1 VCEIH
6 AESVFK
12 IDGMD
17 CREEV
22 AILERRL
29 KNLPGLEELVPDL
42 VGQRLRVR
50 YDAAKL
56 STSFIVEAVAQTGM
70 RAWLEHEQP
79 IGHTAAATARQA
91 LVVASGVSL
100 AVGLTAQFFGAPP
113 IAAQGAY
120 LVSIVT
126 GGIYTARRA
135 WAATRV
141 MSLDINVL
149 MLVAVVGAIIIGEW
163 SEGAAV
169 TFLFAFAQI
178 LEARTMDRACNAI
191 RALMDLAPSEAVVRR
206 NGTEERVLVEDVK
219 LDEILLVKPGEK
231 IPFDGVVVS
240 GSSPVNQAP
249 ITGES
254 LPVEKSP
261 GHDVYAGTINGY
273 GALDI
278 RVTHLRQDSTLARI
292 ISLVEIAQSQRAPS
306 QAFIERFARYYTP
319 AVILLAVGVAAFPP
333 LMLGQPFSTWFYRA
347 LVLLVI
353 SCPCALVI
361 STPVSVV
368 SAIAA
373 AARKGVLIKGGVH
386 LERTGTIRCVA
397 FDKTGT
403 LTKGAPHVVEI
414 IPLNGAASREILEV
428 AAGLEARSEHPVG
441 RAILARAVEYGVA
454 WPECSEFQSI
464 PGRGA
469 EAIVRGQPA
478 LVGNHRL
485 IEERGL
491 CNAEIHSSL
500 DALAASG
507 RTAVLI
513 ARMGQPLGIIA
524 LSDQT
529 RESARD
535 AVEMLRQ
542 QSVERVV
549 MLTGDNQAA
558 ADALA
563 REVGVDEVHAELLPQ
578 DKVMAVH
585 ALRKKYG
592 TVAMVG
598 DGVNDAPALAA
609 ADVGIAMGVAG
620 TDAALETAD
629 IALMADELLK
639 IPFALRLG
647 RATLRNIHMN
657 VTLSLGLKAVF
668 LALAVIGSATLWMA
682 VVADMGASLLVIA
695 NGMRLLKAD
704 FQIIRTRDTR
714 KPSTASTRSVR
725 LPASTVSPT
734 FGRRPSRPS
743 M

>member
-1 VCEIH
+1 LANKQVVCTVCEIH
-6 AESVFK
+6 AESVFR

-29 KNLPGLEELVPDL
+29 RNLPGLEEIVPDL

-91 LVVASGVSL
+91 LVVVSGVSL
-100 AVGLTAQFFGAPP
+100 AAGLAAEFFGAPT
-113 IAAQGAY
+113 ITAQMAS

-149 MLVAVVGAIIIGEW
+149 MLVAVIGAILIGEW
-163 SEGAAV
+163 SEGATV

-178 LEARTMDRACNAI
+178 LEARTMDRARNAI
-191 RALMDLAPSEAVVRR
+191 RALMDLTPPEAIVRR
-206 NGTEERVLVEDVK
+206 HGAEERVLVENVK
-219 LDEILLVKPGEK
+219 LGEILLVKPGEK
-231 IPFDGVVVS
+231 IPLDGVVVS
-240 GSSPVNQAP
+240 GTSPVNQAP

-254 LPVEKSP
+254 LPVEKSS

-292 ISLVEIAQSQRAPS
+292 ISLVELAQSQRAPS

-319 AVILLAVGVAAFPP
+319 AVILMAIGIATVPP
-333 LMLGQPFSTWFYRA
+333 LLLGHPFATWFYRA

-386 LERTGTIRCVA
+386 LERIGTIRCVA

-403 LTKGAPHVVEI
+403 LTKGAPHVVEV
-414 IPLNGAASREILEV
+414 IPLNGALSREILEV
-428 AAGLEARSEHPVG
+428 AASLEARSEHPVG

-454 WPECSEFQSI
+454 WAQSSEFQSI

-469 EAIVRGQPA
+469 EAIIGGQPA

-491 CNAEIHSSL
+491 CNAEIHTRL

-513 ARMGQPLGIIA
+513 ARRGQPLGIIA
-524 LSDQT
+524 LADQT
-529 RESARD
+529 RDSARD

-542 QSVERVV
+542 QRVERVV

-563 REVGVDEVHAELLPQ
+563 RELGIDQAHAELLPH
-578 DKVMAVH
+578 DKVAAVQ
-585 ALRKKYG
+585 ALRREYG
-592 TVAMVG
+592 AVAMVG

-609 ADVGIAMGVAG
+609 ADVGIAMGAAG

-639 IPFALRLG
+639 IPFTVRLG
-647 RATLRNIHMN
+647 RSTLRNIRMN
-657 VTLSLGLKAVF
+657 VTLSLALKAVF

-704 FQIIRTRDTR
+704 
-714 KPSTASTRSVR
+714 
-725 LPASTVSPT
+725 
-734 FGRRPSRPS
+734 
-743 M
+743 

>member
-1 VCEIH
+1 MANKPAVCVVCEIH
-6 AESVFK
+6 AESIFK

-29 KNLPGLEELVPDL
+29 KPLPGLEDIVPDL

-56 STSFIVEAVAQTGM
+56 STAAIVEAVAQTGM

-79 IGHTAAATARQA
+79 VGHTSAATARQA
-91 LVVASGVSL
+91 LVIVSGAALGAGLLFEFLGLPQPL
-100 AVGLTAQFFGAPP
+100 ALGTYFL
-113 IAAQGAY
+113 
-120 LVSIVT
+120 SILT

-149 MLVAVVGAIIIGEW
+149 MLVAVIGAMIIGEW
-163 SEGAAV
+163 SEGATV

-178 LEARTMDRACNAI
+178 LEARSMDRARNAI
-191 RALMDLAPSEAVVRR
+191 RALMDLTPPEAVVRR
-206 NGTEERVLVEDVK
+206 DGRETRARVDDVR
-219 LDEILLVKPGEK
+219 LGEILLVKPGEK
-231 IPFDGVVVS
+231 IPLDGVVVS
-240 GSSPVNQAP
+240 GMSPVNQAP

-254 LPVEKSP
+254 LPVEKTS
-261 GHDVYAGTINGY
+261 GDDVFAGTINGY
-273 GALDI
+273 GALDV
-278 RVTHLRQDSTLARI
+278 RVTHLRKDTTLARI
-292 ISLVEIAQSQRAPS
+292 IALVELAQSQRAPS
-306 QAFIERFARYYTP
+306 QAFVERFARYYTP
-319 AVILLAVGVAAFPP
+319 AVIALAIGIALVPP
-333 LMLGQPFSTWFYRA
+333 FVLGQPFGTWFYRA

-386 LERTGTIRCVA
+386 LERIGAARCVA

-403 LTKGAPHVVEI
+403 LTKGVPHVVEV
-414 IPLNGAASREILEV
+414 IPLNGTAIDEILEI

-441 RAILARAVEYGVA
+441 RAILARAVESGIALPDSV
-454 WPECSEFQSI
+454 EFQSI

-469 EAIVRGQPA
+469 EAVVDGKPA
-478 LVGNHRL
+478 LIGNHRL

-491 CNAEIHSSL
+491 CDAAIHSKL
-500 DALAASG
+500 DALAVSG
-507 RTAVLI
+507 RTAVLV
-513 ARMGQPLGIIA
+513 ARQGRPMGIIA
-524 LSDQT
+524 LADRT

-535 AVEMLRQ
+535 AIEMLRCQ
-542 QSVERVV
+542 GVQRVV
-549 MLTGDNQAA
+549 MLTGDNHASA
-558 ADALA
+558 EALA
-563 REVGVDEVHAELLPQ
+563 REIGVDETHAELLPH
-578 DKVMAVH
+578 DKVAIVRTLKQH
-585 ALRKKYG
+585 G
-592 TVAMVG
+592 TVVMVG

-609 ADVGIAMGVAG
+609 ADVGVAMGAAG

-639 IPFALRLG
+639 IPFAIRLG
-647 RATLRNIHMN
+647 RATLANIRMN
-657 VTLSLGLKAVF
+657 VTLSLGLKAIF
-668 LALAVIGSATLWMA
+668 LALAVVGYATLWMA

-695 NGMRLLKAD
+695 NGMRLLRAD
-704 FQIIRTRDTR
+704 
-714 KPSTASTRSVR
+714 
-725 LPASTVSPT
+725 
-734 FGRRPSRPS
+734 
-743 M
+743 

>member
-1 VCEIH
+1 MANKAAACAVCEIH
-6 AESVFK
+6 AESIFK

-29 KNLPGLEELVPDL
+29 KPLPGLEDIVPDL

-56 STSFIVEAVAQTGM
+56 STGAIVEAVAETGM

-79 IGHTAAATARQA
+79 VGHTAAATARQA
-91 LVVASGVSL
+91 LVIVSGAALGAGLLFEFLGLPRPL
-100 AVGLTAQFFGAPP
+100 ALGTYFL
-113 IAAQGAY
+113 
-120 LVSIVT
+120 SILT

-149 MLVAVVGAIIIGEW
+149 MLVAVVGAMIIGEW
-163 SEGAAV
+163 SEGATV

-178 LEARTMDRACNAI
+178 LEARSMDRARNAI
-191 RALMDLAPSEAVVRR
+191 RALMDLTPQEAVVRR
-206 NGTEERVLVEDVK
+206 DGRETRARVDDVR
-219 LDEILLVKPGEK
+219 LGEILLIKPGEK
-231 IPFDGVVVS
+231 IPLDGVVVA
-240 GSSPVNQAP
+240 GTSPVNQAP

-254 LPVEKSP
+254 LPVEKSS
-261 GHDVYAGTINGY
+261 GDDVFAGTINGY

-278 RVTHLRQDSTLARI
+278 RVTHLRQDTTLARV
-292 ISLVEIAQSQRAPS
+292 ISLVELAQSQRAPS
-306 QAFIERFARYYTP
+306 QAFVERFARYYTP
-319 AVILLAVGVAAFPP
+319 AIIALAVGIALVPPFAFD
-333 LMLGQPFSTWFYRA
+333 QPFGTWFYRA

-386 LERTGTIRCVA
+386 LERIGTVRCVA

-403 LTKGAPHVVEI
+403 LTRGVPHVVEV
-414 IPLNGAASREILEV
+414 IPLNDAAIDEILEI

-441 RAILARAVEYGVA
+441 RAILARAVESGIA
-454 WPECSEFQSI
+454 LPASEEFQSI

-469 EAIVRGQPA
+469 EAVVDGKPA

-491 CNAEIHSSL
+491 CDAAIHSKL

-507 RTAVLI
+507 RTAVLV
-513 ARMGQPLGIIA
+513 ARQGRPMGIIA
-524 LSDQT
+524 LADRT
-529 RESARD
+529 RESARE
-535 AVEMLRQ
+535 AIEMLRRQ
-542 QSVERVV
+542 GVQRVV
-549 MLTGDNQAA
+549 MLTGDNHASA
-558 ADALA
+558 EALA
-563 REVGVDEVHAELLPQ
+563 RDIGVDETHAELLPL
-578 DKVMAVH
+578 DKVAVVKTLKQH
-585 ALRKKYG
+585 G
-592 TVAMVG
+592 TVVMVG

-609 ADVGIAMGVAG
+609 ADVGVAMGVAG

-639 IPFALRLG
+639 IPFTIRLG
-647 RATLRNIHMN
+647 RATLANIQMN

-668 LALAVIGSATLWMA
+668 LALAVVGSATLWMA

-695 NGMRLLKAD
+695 NGMRLLRAD
-704 FQIIRTRDTR
+704 
-714 KPSTASTRSVR
+714 
-725 LPASTVSPT
+725 
-734 FGRRPSRPS
+734 
-743 M
+743 

>member
-1 VCEIH
+1 LAIKTAACTVCEIH

-29 KNLPGLEELVPDL
+29 KNLPGLEDFVPDL

-50 YDAAKL
+50 YDAARL
-56 STSFIVEAVAQTGM
+56 STSSIVEAVAQTGM

-79 IGHTAAATARQA
+79 VGHTSAATARQA
-91 LVVASGVSL
+91 LVVISGVSL
-100 AVGLTAQFFGAPP
+100 AAGLAAQFFEAPRVVP
-113 IAAQGAY
+113 QVAY
-120 LVSIVT
+120 LTSILT

-149 MLVAVVGAIIIGEW
+149 MLVAVVGALIIDEW

-178 LEARTMDRACNAI
+178 LEARTMDRARNAI
-191 RALMDLAPSEAVVRR
+191 RALMDLTPAEAVVRR
-206 NGTEERVLVEDVK
+206 NGTEERVPVDNVK
-219 LDEILLVKPGEK
+219 IGEILLVKPGEK
-231 IPFDGVVVS
+231 VPLDGLVVS
-240 GSSPVNQAP
+240 GWSPVNQAS

-254 LPVEKSP
+254 MPVDKSQ

-292 ISLVEIAQSQRAPS
+292 ISLVEVAQSQRAPS
-306 QAFIERFARYYTP
+306 QAFIERFARWYTP
-319 AVILLAVGVAAFPP
+319 IVILIAIGIAAVPP
-333 LMLGQPFSTWFYRA
+333 LLFGEPFATWFYRA

-386 LERTGTIRCVA
+386 LERTGVIRCVA

-414 IPLNGAASREILEV
+414 IPLNGSVSREVLEV
-428 AAGLEARSEHPVG
+428 AASLEARSEHPVG
-441 RAILARAVEYGVA
+441 RAILGRAVESGLA
-454 WPECSEFQSI
+454 WAQSSEFQSI

-469 EAIVRGQPA
+469 EALVDGQPA
-478 LVGNHRL
+478 LIGNHRL

-491 CNAEIHSSL
+491 CNPEIHTRL
-500 DALAASG
+500 DALAATG
-507 RTAVLI
+507 RTAVLV
-513 ARMGQPLGIIA
+513 ARRGQPLGIIA
-524 LSDQT
+524 LADQT

-535 AVEMLRQ
+535 AVDMLRQ
-542 QSVERVV
+542 QRVEHIVI
-549 MLTGDNQAA
+549 LTGDNHAA

-563 REVGVDEVHAELLPQ
+563 RELGVDEVHAELLPH
-578 DKVMAVH
+578 DKVSAVH

-592 TVAMVG
+592 VVAMVG

-609 ADVGIAMGVAG
+609 ADVGIAMGAAG

-639 IPFALRLG
+639 IPFAVRLG
-647 RATLRNIHMN
+647 RATLRNIRMN
-657 VTLSLGLKAVF
+657 VSLSLALKAVF

-682 VVADMGASLLVIA
+682 VVADMGASLLVIG

-704 FQIIRTRDTR
+704 
-714 KPSTASTRSVR
+714 
-725 LPASTVSPT
+725 
-734 FGRRPSRPS
+734 
-743 M
+743 

>member
-1 VCEIH
+1 MAHKPAVCAVCEIH

-12 IDGMD
+12 VDGMD

-29 KNLPGLEELVPDL
+29 KPLPGLEGVVPDL

-56 STSFIVEAVAQTGM
+56 STDAIVEAVAQTGM

-79 IGHTAAATARQA
+79 VGHTAAATARQTFVIVSGAA
-91 LVVASGVSL
+91 LGAGLLFELLGLPSL
-100 AVGLTAQFFGAPP
+100 
-113 IAAQGAY
+113 
-120 LVSIVT
+120 LVLGTYFISILT
-126 GGIYTARRA
+126 GGIHTARRA

-149 MLVAVVGAIIIGEW
+149 MLVAVIGAMIIGEW
-163 SEGAAV
+163 SEGATV
-169 TFLFAFAQI
+169 TFLFAIAQI
-178 LEARTMDRACNAI
+178 LEARSMDRARNAI
-191 RALMDLAPSEAVVRR
+191 RALMDLTPPEAVVRR
-206 NGTEERVLVEDVK
+206 DGRETRARVDDVR
-219 LDEILLVKPGEK
+219 LGEILLIKPGEK
-231 IPFDGVVVS
+231 IPLDGVVVS
-240 GSSPVNQAP
+240 GTSPVNQAP

-254 LPVEKSP
+254 LPVEKTR
-261 GHDVYAGTINGY
+261 GDAVFAGTINGY

-278 RVTHLRQDSTLARI
+278 RVTHLRQDTTLARI
-292 ISLVEIAQSQRAPS
+292 IALVELAQAQRAPS
-306 QAFIERFARYYTP
+306 QAFVERFARYYTP
-319 AVILLAVGVAAFPP
+319 AVIALALGISLVPP
-333 LMLGQPFSTWFYRA
+333 FALGQPFGTWFYRA

-373 AARKGVLIKGGVH
+373 AARKGVLIKGGAH
-386 LERTGTIRCVA
+386 LERIGAVRCIA

-403 LTKGAPHVVEI
+403 LTRGVPHVVDV
-414 IPLNGAASREILEV
+414 IPLNETAIDEVLEI

-441 RAILARAVEYGVA
+441 RAILAKAVESGLALPAAV
-454 WPECSEFQSI
+454 EFQSI

-469 EAIVRGQPA
+469 EAVVAGQPS

-491 CNAEIHSSL
+491 CDAAIHSTL

-507 RTAVLI
+507 RTAVLV
-513 ARMGQPLGIIA
+513 ARQGRPLGIIA
-524 LSDQT
+524 LADRT
-529 RESARD
+529 RESTRD
-535 AVEMLRQ
+535 AIEMLRRHG
-542 QSVERVV
+542 VKRIV
-549 MLTGDNQAA
+549 MLTGDNRAA

-563 REVGVDEVHAELLPQ
+563 REIGVDETHAELLPH
-578 DKVMAVH
+578 DKVAVVR
-585 ALRKKYG
+585 ALKQYG

-609 ADVGIAMGVAG
+609 ADVGIAMGAAG

-639 IPFALRLG
+639 IPFAIRLG
-647 RATLRNIHMN
+647 RATLANIQMN

-668 LALAVIGSATLWMA
+668 LALAVVGLATLWMA

-695 NGMRLLKAD
+695 NGMRLLRAD
-704 FQIIRTRDTR
+704 
-714 KPSTASTRSVR
+714 
-725 LPASTVSPT
+725 
-734 FGRRPSRPS
+734 
-743 M
+743 

>member
-1 VCEIH
+1 MRRSAHLASKQTTCVVCEIH

-29 KNLPGLEELVPDL
+29 NPLPGVEDIVPDL

-56 STSFIVEAVAQTGM
+56 STAAIVEAVAQTGM
-70 RAWLEHEQP
+70 RAWLEHEAP
-79 IGHTAAATARQA
+79 IGHTAAATSRQA
-91 LVVASGVSL
+91 LVIASGAAL
-100 AVGLTAQFFGAPP
+100 GAGLLLEFLDVAAPFVLS
-113 IAAQGAY
+113 AY
-120 LVSIVT
+120 FVSILT

-149 MLVAVVGAIIIGEW
+149 MLIAVVGAMSIGEW
-163 SEGAAV
+163 SEGATV

-178 LEARTMDRACNAI
+178 LEARSMDRARNAI
-191 RALMDLAPSEAVVRR
+191 RALMDLTPPEALVLRGGQEIRVAVDDVRLAE
-206 NGTEERVLVEDVK
+206 TVLVR
-219 LDEILLVKPGEK
+219 PGEK
-231 IPFDGVVVS
+231 IPLDGVVVS
-240 GSSPVNQAP
+240 GTSPVNQAP

-254 LPVEKSP
+254 LPVEKSR
-261 GHDVYAGTINGY
+261 GDDVFAGTINGY

-278 RVTHLRQDSTLARI
+278 RVTHLRQDTTLARI
-292 ISLVEIAQSQRAPS
+292 IALVELAQSQRAPS
-306 QAFIERFARYYTP
+306 QAFVERFARYYTP
-319 AVILLAVGVAAFPP
+319 AVIALAIGIFLVPP
-333 LMLGQPFSTWFYRA
+333 FVLGQPFSTWLYRA

-368 SAIAA
+368 SAIAT
-373 AARKGVLIKGGVH
+373 AARRGVLIKGGMH
-386 LERTGTIRCVA
+386 LERIGAIRCVA

-403 LTKGAPHVVEI
+403 LTKGVPHVVEV
-414 IPLNGAASREILEV
+414 IPLNETAIDDILEI

-441 RAILARAVEYGVA
+441 RAILARAVESGIA
-454 WPECSEFQSI
+454 LPSSSEFQSI

-469 EAIVRGQPA
+469 EAVVAGKPA

-491 CNAEIHSSL
+491 CSAAIHSKL

-507 RTAVLI
+507 RTAVLV
-513 ARMGQPLGIIA
+513 ARQGRPLGIIA
-524 LSDQT
+524 LADRP

-535 AVEMLRQ
+535 AIEMLRRQ
-542 QSVERVV
+542 GVQRVV
-549 MLTGDNQAA
+549 MLTGDNRASA
-558 ADALA
+558 ESLA
-563 REVGVDEVHAELLPQ
+563 RELGVDETHAELLPH
-578 DKVMAVH
+578 DKVAAVH
-585 ALRKKYG
+585 ALKKKYG
-592 TVAMVG
+592 SVAMVG

-609 ADVGIAMGVAG
+609 ADVGVAMGAAG

-639 IPFALRLG
+639 IPFAIRLG
-647 RATLRNIHMN
+647 RATLRNIQMN
-657 VTLSLGLKAVF
+657 VTLSLGLKAIF
-668 LALAVIGSATLWMA
+668 LALAVVGVATLWMA

-695 NGMRLLKAD
+695 NGMRLLRAD
-704 FQIIRTRDTR
+704 
-714 KPSTASTRSVR
+714 
-725 LPASTVSPT
+725 
-734 FGRRPSRPS
+734 
-743 M
+743 

>member
-1 VCEIH
+1 MANKPVVCGVCEIH

-29 KNLPGLEELVPDL
+29 KPLPGLEDLAADL

-56 STSFIVEAVAQTGM
+56 STTAIVEAVAQTGM
-70 RAWLEHEQP
+70 RAWLEHEVP
-79 IGHTAAATARQA
+79 VGHTAAATTRQA
-91 LVVASGVSL
+91 LVVASGAAL
-100 AVGLTAQFFGAPP
+100 AAGLLFEFFDAQLPLARGC
-113 IAAQGAY
+113 Y
-120 LVSIVT
+120 LLSILT

-149 MLVAVVGAIIIGEW
+149 MLVAVIGAIVIGEW
-163 SEGAAV
+163 SEGATV

-178 LEARTMDRACNAI
+178 LEARSMDRARNAI
-191 RALMDLAPSEAVVRR
+191 RALMDLTPPEAVVRR
-206 NGTEERVLVEDVK
+206 DGQETRIGVDDVRVA
-219 LDEILLVKPGEK
+219 EILLVKPGEK
-231 IPFDGVVVS
+231 IPLDGVVVA
-240 GSSPVNQAP
+240 GTSPVNQAP

-254 LPVEKSP
+254 LPVEKTR
-261 GHDVYAGTINGY
+261 GDDVFAGTINGY

-278 RVTHLRQDSTLARI
+278 RVTHLRQDTTLARI
-292 ISLVEIAQSQRAPS
+292 IALVEMAQAQRAPS
-306 QAFIERFARYYTP
+306 QAFVERFARYYTP
-319 AVILLAVGVAAFPP
+319 AVIALAVLVAVVPP
-333 LMLGQPFSTWFYRA
+333 FVLGQPAGTWFYRA

-368 SAIAA
+368 SAIAT
-373 AARKGVLIKGGVH
+373 AARRGVLIKGGVH
-386 LERTGTIRCVA
+386 LERIGAVRCVA

-403 LTKGAPHVVEI
+403 LTKGAPHVVEV
-414 IPLNGAASREILEV
+414 IPLNDTALDEILEI

-441 RAILARAVEYGVA
+441 RAILARAVESGIA
-454 WPECSEFQSI
+454 LPAATTFRSI

-469 EAIVRGQPA
+469 EAVVAGTSA

-491 CNAEIHSSL
+491 CDAAIHSKL

-507 RTAVLI
+507 RTAVLV
-513 ARMGQPLGIIA
+513 AREGRPLGIIA
-524 LSDQT
+524 LADRT
-529 RESARD
+529 RESAAD
-535 AVEMLRQ
+535 AIDMLRRQ
-542 QSVERVV
+542 GVQHVV
-549 MLTGDNQAA
+549 MLTGDNHASA
-558 ADALA
+558 EALA
-563 REVGVDEVHAELLPQ
+563 RDIGVDETHAELLPH
-578 DKVMAVH
+578 DKVAVVQ
-585 ALRKKYG
+585 ALKQKYG

-609 ADVGIAMGVAG
+609 ADVGIAMGAAG

-639 IPFALRLG
+639 IPFAIRLG
-647 RATLRNIHMN
+647 RATLRNIRVN
-657 VTLSLGLKAVF
+657 VTLSLALKAIF
-668 LALAVIGSATLWMA
+668 LALAVTGSATLWMA

-695 NGMRLLKAD
+695 NGMRLLRAD
-704 FQIIRTRDTR
+704 
-714 KPSTASTRSVR
+714 
-725 LPASTVSPT
+725 
-734 FGRRPSRPS
+734 
-743 M
+743 